1 MDGAFDNISDFESI
15 RTILAQ
21 SRISPTVANWICL
34 MVSNRTISLTLNGM
48 TITRRVSRGCPQGGV
63 LSPLLWNITMNGLLS
78 DPSIHQDFLQAFA
91 DDLAIL
97 F

>member
-1 MDGAFDNISDFESI
+1 MEGAFDNISFESI
-15 RTILAQ
+15 RTKLAQ
-21 SRISPTVANWICL
+21 SRISPTVANWICF
-34 MVSNRTISLTLNGM
+34 MVSNRTISLTLNGV

-78 DPSIHQDFLQAFA
+78 DPSLHQDFLQAFA